1 MLGWFD
7 LDNFLLMVFEWC
19 WLFLV
24 VFCWGELFL
33 KLEYM
38 MFCCGEY
45 GVDCVFVLKFMDFWF
60 VDYGLG
66 VIFVI
71 EIEGVLWL
79 LNDFVLLLMY
89 CFG

>member
-1 MLGWFD
+1 
-7 LDNFLLMVFEWC
+7 
-19 WLFLV
+19 
-24 VFCWGELFL
+24 
-33 KLEYM
+33 M

-71 EIEGVLWL
+71 EFEGVLWL

>member
-24 VFCWGELFL
+24 VFCWGKLFL

-38 MFCCGEY
+38 MFCCGEN